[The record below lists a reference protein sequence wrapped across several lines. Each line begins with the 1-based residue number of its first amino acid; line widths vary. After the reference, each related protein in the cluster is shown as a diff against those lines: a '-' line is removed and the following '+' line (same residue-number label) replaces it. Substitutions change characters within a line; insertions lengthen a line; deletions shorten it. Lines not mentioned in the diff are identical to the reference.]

1 MRLEVSPFPRP
12 SFRRASGNT
21 PTDAPAPSRSH
32 QPRGG
37 SRETPSPR
45 FPKII
50 QCAEVGSTTSGTE
63 AGANVRLPGI
73 RETRLARRRRSPF
86 SWRGQGCVS
95 VRSEIFGLARSRS
108 LSLGAGG
115 SRRRGEFGS
124 RRLGMRYSEVRGR
137 LWHDGTAFTLLGR
150 LLARAARWESGPRGG
165 AGSRHFLFGRRRA
178 LSCRVAL

>member
-1 MRLEVSPFPRP
+1 MSGC
-12 SFRRASGNT
+12 RASGK
-21 PTDAPAPSRSH
+21 
-32 QPRGG
+32 RG
-37 SRETPSPR
+37 
-45 FPKII
+45 
-50 QCAEVGSTTSGTE
+50 
-63 AGANVRLPGI
+63 LPGG
-73 RETRLARRRRSPF
+73 EGRRF
-86 SWRGQGCVS
+86 LGGDKGCVS